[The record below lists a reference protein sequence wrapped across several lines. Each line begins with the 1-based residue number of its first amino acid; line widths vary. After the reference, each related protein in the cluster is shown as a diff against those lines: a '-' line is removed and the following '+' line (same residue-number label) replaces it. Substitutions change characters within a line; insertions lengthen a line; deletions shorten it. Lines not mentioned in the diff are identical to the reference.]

1 MGHHISRVECIQILD
16 LKYSNHLNTEHL
28 KSEHLTLQTLFC
40 LVFKWFDRKTRR
52 TIWIHD
58 ILDHK
63 TDIFCPVFRP
73 PFKIRSIWQPDMFG
87 PFKCQTCQVFRR
99 LLYISFQKLTRHK
112 PFKVLYLD
120 KQVCN
125 SGRSTMWRNCMQWIW
140 DQGFGFCPGVCVS
153 SAVVV
158 LWCRDYFFLKSLGLL
173 PFLLTQEGTWPPTA
187 NPFPCHTQCTG
198 TQLAKFIIPNLRLI
212 A

>member
-140 DQGFGFCPGVCVS
+140 EQGFGFCPGVCVS
-153 SAVVV
+153 GAVVV
-158 LWCRDYFFLKSLGLL
+158 LWCRDFFSQITGVCFLSCWHRKAHGHLQPIHFHATHNAQVYNWLNSKSL
-173 PFLLTQEGTWPPTA
+173 
-187 NPFPCHTQCTG
+187 
-198 TQLAKFIIPNLRLI
+198 ISDS
-212 A
+212 